1 MRLGMG
7 TDTLRLSATIECE
20 AGIVEETQEIPA
32 CNRMSRASG
41 RTVPKNCPEKREPS
55 TVKARLSI
63 RTGRGSDIETETESI
78 RKRYLWGCIYRPHQ

>member
-7 TDTLRLSATIECE
+7 TDTLRLSATIDCE
-20 AGIVEETQEIPA
+20 AGIVDRTQEIPA

-41 RTVPKNCPEKREPS
+41 RTVPKSCPEKREPS